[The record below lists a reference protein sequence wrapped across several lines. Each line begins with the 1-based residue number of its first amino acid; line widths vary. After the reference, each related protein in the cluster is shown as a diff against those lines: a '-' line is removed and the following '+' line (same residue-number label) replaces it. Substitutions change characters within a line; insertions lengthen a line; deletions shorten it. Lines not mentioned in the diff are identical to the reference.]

1 MNNQNLIIYQ
11 FNPLYQI
18 LKELEQDLNFKI
30 IESLNEKSL
39 NNQIEKL
46 NNYLIITKKKIL
58 NVEYQLVFEHL
69 PIKIFK
75 LIEKLNIEFLKKQFS
90 DQSEIIINDYKIN
103 LNSREMLFNN
113 TKLKLTEKE
122 VNTIIYL
129 FKIKSSTRRVCLF
142 FKKIIISYL
151 YMNNQNLI
159 IYQFNSLYQIL
170 KELEK
175 DLNFSIIESLN
186 EKSLHNKIKNLD
198 NYLVIT
204 KKKKFRN

>member
-46 NNYLIITKKKIL
+46 NNYLIITKKRIL
-58 NVEYQLVFEHL
+58 NVEYQFVFEHL

-90 DQSEIIINDYKIN
+90 VQSEFIINDYKIN
-103 LNSREMLFNN
+103 LNSREISSHN

-129 FKIKSSTRRVCLF
+129 SKIKKAVSIDELQTKVWGYQSNIETHTVETHIYRLR
-142 FKKIIISYL
+142 KKIYKIFKDENFIISKK
-151 YMNNQNLI
+151 NG
-159 IYQFNSLYQIL
+159 YQI
-170 KELEK
+170 K
-175 DLNFSIIESLN
+175 
-186 EKSLHNKIKNLD
+186 
-198 NYLVIT
+198 
-204 KKKKFRN
+204 

>member
-11 FNPLYQI
+11 FNPLYKI

-39 NNQIEKL
+39 NIQIKNL
-46 NNYLIITKKKIL
+46 NNYLIITKKKISKL
-58 NVEYQLVFEHL
+58 EHQYIFDHL

-75 LIEKLNIEFLKKQFS
+75 FIEKLNIEFLKNQFS

-103 LNSREMLFNN
+103 LNSREILLKN

-129 FKIKSSTRRVCLF
+129 SKIKKAVSIDELQTKVWGYQSNIETHTVETHIYRLRKKISKF
-142 FKKIIISYL
+142 FKDENFIISKK
-151 YMNNQNLI
+151 NG
-159 IYQFNSLYQIL
+159 YQI
-170 KELEK
+170 K
-175 DLNFSIIESLN
+175 
-186 EKSLHNKIKNLD
+186 
-198 NYLVIT
+198 
-204 KKKKFRN
+204 

>member
-58 NVEYQLVFEHL
+58 NVEYQFVFEHL

-90 DQSEIIINDYKIN
+90 VQSEFIINDYKIN
-103 LNSREMLFNN
+103 LNSREILSHN

-129 FKIKSSTRRVCLF
+129 SKIKKAVSIDEL
-142 FKKIIISYL
+142 
-151 YMNNQNLI
+151 QNLLTKLEL
-159 IYQFNSLYQIL
+159 SIL
-170 KELEK
+170 K
-175 DLNFSIIESLN
+175 
-186 EKSLHNKIKNLD
+186 
-198 NYLVIT
+198 
-204 KKKKFRN
+204 

>member
-11 FNPLYQI
+11 FNPMYQI
-18 LKELEQDLNFKI
+18 LKELEQDLNIKI

-46 NNYLIITKKKIL
+46 NNYLIITKKRIL
-58 NVEYQLVFEHL
+58 NVEYQFVFEHL

-90 DQSEIIINDYKIN
+90 VQSEFIINDYKIN
-103 LNSREMLFNN
+103 LNSREISSHN

-129 FKIKSSTRRVCLF
+129 SKIKKAVSIDELQTKVWGYQSNIETHTVETHIYRLR
-142 FKKIIISYL
+142 KKILNTFKDKEFIISKK
-151 YMNNQNLI
+151 NG
-159 IYQFNSLYQIL
+159 YQI
-170 KELEK
+170 
-175 DLNFSIIESLN
+175 
-186 EKSLHNKIKNLD
+186 
-198 NYLVIT
+198 
-204 KKKKFRN
+204 

>member
-58 NVEYQLVFEHL
+58 NVEYQFVYEHL

-90 DQSEIIINDYKIN
+90 DQSEFIINDYKIN
-103 LNSREMLFNN
+103 LNSREILFNN

-129 FKIKSSTRRVCLF
+129 SKIKKAVSIDELQTKVWSYQSNIETHTVETHIYRLR
-142 FKKIIISYL
+142 KKIYKIFKDENFIISKK
-151 YMNNQNLI
+151 NG
-159 IYQFNSLYQIL
+159 YQI
-170 KELEK
+170 K
-175 DLNFSIIESLN
+175 
-186 EKSLHNKIKNLD
+186 
-198 NYLVIT
+198 
-204 KKKKFRN
+204 